1 MKAREF
7 EWLDLYKQWA
17 QEIDP
22 ASLNVFTQSLANQPE
37 VQPSEAVHNNNV
49 EVTSNSL
56 NCTGDGT
63 IKGLVDTPLLIHPT
77 PSPDIMARAIN
88 PPKQLL
94 HTFQLQLLE
103 IEVKNIQ
110 KKEIARIIQY
120 IETSL
125 QPWAESVAQTI
136 QTLTKDT

>member
-37 VQPSEAVHNNNV
+37 VQPSEAVHN
-49 EVTSNSL
+49 L

-63 IKGLVDTPLLIHPT
+63 IKGPVNTPLPIHPT

-88 PPKQLL
+88 PPKQLP

-110 KKEIARIIQY
+110 KKLEIKNQ
-120 IETSL
+120 
-125 QPWAESVAQTI
+125 
-136 QTLTKDT
+136 